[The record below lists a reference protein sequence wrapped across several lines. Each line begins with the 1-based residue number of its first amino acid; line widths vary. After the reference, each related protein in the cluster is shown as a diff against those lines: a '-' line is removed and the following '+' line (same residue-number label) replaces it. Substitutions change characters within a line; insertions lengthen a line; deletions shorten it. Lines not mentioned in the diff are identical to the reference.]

1 MKEKYPNTI
10 SSQEQPDGR
19 RGEDVLI
26 QPENH
31 LRDVPS
37 GSVTERIQSAPGKGK
52 KWTDKL
58 YPLTALG
65 LILLIWELVS
75 RMGIVPNFML
85 PSPVQMLKA
94 MYTDASALAQNA
106 LTTLFEAIVGLL
118 IGVAVGYLAAMI
130 MDNWDG
136 AYKALYPL
144 IVVTQTIPT
153 VAIAPLLVLWFGY
166 DMKPKIIL
174 IILCT
179 FFPVAVGVLDG
190 FRSVDPDEVNL
201 LRAMG
206 ATKAQIF
213 RHIKFPGA
221 LPNFFSGLRISVA
234 YAIVGAVL
242 AEWLGGFRGLGV
254 YMIRVKK
261 SFAYDRMFAV
271 ILLISVISLILLWIV
286 NLIQKKSMP
295 WEQAVADGD
304 ESSR

>member
-1 MKEKYPNTI
+1 MNEKYPNTI
-10 SSQEQPDGR
+10 IKPEIKKDGKQKKKP
-19 RGEDVLI
+19 VL
-26 QPENH
+26 
-31 LRDVPS
+31 S
-37 GSVTERIQSAPGKGK
+37 
-52 KWTDKL
+52 DKI
-58 YPLTALG
+58 YPLIALG
-65 LILLIWELVS
+65 TLLLIWELIS
-75 RMGIVPNFML
+75 ALEIVPNFML
-85 PSPVQMLKA
+85 PSPVQMLQA
-94 MYTDASALAQNA
+94 MYTDAPALAQNA
-106 LTTLFEAIVGLL
+106 LTTITEALIGLV
-118 IGVAVGYLAAMI
+118 IGVAVGYLAAVL
-130 MDNWDG
+130 MDSWE
-136 AYKALYPL
+136 AAFKAVYPL

-190 FRSVDPDEVNL
+190 FRAADEDEVNL

-221 LPNFFSGLRISVA
+221 LPHFFSGLRISAA

-271 ILLISVISLILLWIV
+271 ILLISVISLLLLWIV
-286 NLIQKKSMP
+286 NVIQKKTMP
-295 WEQAVADGD
+295 WEQGFTD
-304 ESSR
+304 ERKDA

>member
-1 MKEKYPNTI
+1 MNEKYPNTI
-10 SSQEQPDGR
+10 IKPEIKKDGKQKKKP
-19 RGEDVLI
+19 VL
-26 QPENH
+26 
-31 LRDVPS
+31 S
-37 GSVTERIQSAPGKGK
+37 
-52 KWTDKL
+52 DKI
-58 YPLTALG
+58 YPLIALG
-65 LILLIWELVS
+65 TLLLIWELIS
-75 RMGIVPNFML
+75 ALEIVPNFML
-85 PSPVQMLKA
+85 PSPVQMLQA
-94 MYTDASALAQNA
+94 MYTDAPALAQNA
-106 LTTLFEAIVGLL
+106 LTTITEALIGLV
-118 IGVAVGYLAAMI
+118 IGVAVGYLTAVL
-130 MDNWDG
+130 MDSWEA
-136 AYKALYPL
+136 AYKAVYPL

-190 FRSVDPDEVNL
+190 FRAADEDEVNL

-221 LPNFFSGLRISVA
+221 LPHFFSGLRISAA

-271 ILLISVISLILLWIV
+271 ILLISVISLLLLWIV
-286 NLIQKKSMP
+286 NVIQKKTMP
-295 WEQAVADGD
+295 WEQGFTD
-304 ESSR
+304 ERKDA

>member
-1 MKEKYPNTI
+1 MERSKKKAVALSAVAGESAAP
-10 SSQEQPDGR
+10 EQPAASEATAIGR
-19 RGEDVLI
+19 
-26 QPENH
+26 
-31 LRDVPS
+31 
-37 GSVTERIQSAPGKGK
+37 GKRRSLK
-52 KWTDKL
+52 IADKL
-58 YPLTALG
+58 YPIAALG
-65 LILLIWELVS
+65 GILLVWELISVLE
-75 RMGIVPNFML
+75 IVPNFML
-85 PSPVQMLKA
+85 PSPVQMLQAIWK
-94 MYTDASALAQNA
+94 DAPALAQNA
-106 LTTLFEAIVGLL
+106 LTTLFEAIIGLL
-118 IGVAVGYLAAMI
+118 IGVAVGYLAAVL
-130 MDNWDG
+130 MDSWDG

-190 FRSVDPDEVNL
+190 FRSVDPDAVSL

-286 NLIQKKSMP
+286 NLIQKRSMP
-295 WEQAVADGD
+295 WERVLSAEGEED
-304 ESSR
+304 RP

>member
-10 SSQEQPDGR
+10 
-19 RGEDVLI
+19 
-26 QPENH
+26 N
-31 LRDVPS
+31 
-37 GSVTERIQSAPGKGK
+37 
-52 KWTDKL
+52 L
-58 YPLTALG
+58 YPLGALG

-85 PSPVQMLKA
+85 PSPVQMLQA
-94 MYTDASALAQNA
+94 MYTDAPALAQNA

>member
-1 MKEKYPNTI
+1 MLKKK
-10 SSQEQPDGR
+10 SGR
-19 RGEDVLI
+19 
-26 QPENH
+26 
-31 LRDVPS
+31 
-37 GSVTERIQSAPGKGK
+37 
-52 KWTDKL
+52 WTDKL
-58 YPLTALG
+58 YPVAALG
-65 LILLIWELVS
+65 LILFVWELIS
-75 RMGIVPNFML
+75 KLEIVPNFML
-85 PSPVQMLKA
+85 PSPVQMLRA
-94 MYTDASALAQNA
+94 MYIDAAALAQNA
-106 LTTLFEAIVGLL
+106 ATTLLEAVTGLL

-153 VAIAPLLVLWFGY
+153 VAVAPLLVLWFGY

-206 ATKAQIF
+206 ATKTQIF

-221 LPNFFSGLRISVA
+221 LSNFFSGLRISAA

-271 ILLISVISLILLWIV
+271 ILLISVISLLLLWIV
-286 NLIQKKSMP
+286 NLIEKRSMP
-295 WEQAVADGD
+295 WEQIHS
-304 ESSR
+304 ENKEILK